1 MPMQISRKVFEEALV
16 ELGHDP
22 QQYIGKRLSL
32 SSMGELYGIE
42 TEAIIEAIDK
52 NLVSAHYDYKR
63 DTIWIDALDAAH
75 FFYCVTSKNAMFE
88 MSK

>member
-1 MPMQISRKVFEEALV
+1 MTMQISRKVFEEALV

-32 SSMGELYGIE
+32 TSMGELYGIE
-42 TEAIIEAIDK
+42 QETIIEAIDNK
-52 NLVSAHYDYKR
+52 LVSAHYDYKR

-75 FFYCVTSKNAMFE
+75 FFYCVTSKNAVYSMA
-88 MSK
+88 K